1 MTLKSEWPT
10 NRCDSSALQA
20 PAQRRVREIWKKT
33 YGGPAAN
40 AKTGRMKRWKSLYN
54 EDV

>member
-10 NRCDSSALQA
+10 TRCDSSALQA

-33 YGGPAAN
+33 YDDAAN
-40 AKTGRMKRWKSLYN
+40 AKTAEWKDGKSLYN